1 MQLIFDGGS
10 VVDYLKTVN
19 TFLTDNHN
27 EVLTLIF
34 TNPEGVSLK
43 DVWDPAFQESGVAN
57 LAFVP
62 PQLPMK
68 QSEVRP
74 LPPLHSPSRTSS
86 SLTRARSGRRS
97 AR

>member
-19 TFLTDNHN
+19 TFLTDNPN

-68 QSEVRP
+68 QSEVR
-74 LPPLHSPSRTSS
+74 LLSPSLHPPSS
-86 SLTRARSGRRS
+86 H
-97 AR
+97 

>member
-19 TFLTDNHN
+19 TFLTDNPN

-68 QSEVRP
+68 QSEVR
-74 LPPLHSPSRTSS
+74 LLLSS
-86 SLTRARSGRRS
+86 SIPHITN
-97 AR
+97 